1 MLSRFF
7 TNTKSLTGHLAI
19 FFTGVSIVVGLVSF
33 SIFYLALQ
41 WSEDRVGERRILI
54 DRDAAVERFIKGED
68 GVIQIDELTVAYNDM
83 DLVPEQ
89 YQQYLSEHQ
98 TFLGEVGENFNPMSH
113 MVFKGQYTL
122 HGETKE
128 IVLLSLIDRVEFG
141 VDELVYSGA
150 IVIIFVA
157 TLMFLFGTIL
167 YRLSV
172 RLIEPLNDIT
182 EQLNQESIDVERA
195 FSIKPQSA
203 QEFQLLTD
211 RLNQYRTELKQ
222 TLKREQAF
230 ARYASHELRT
240 PLTVVKGASKL
251 LMRSEY
257 NEFQGR
263 QIKRIEDASAEMI
276 TMVDAL
282 LSIVRYERNV
292 EDTPFRQVTKQEF
305 ESVIAAN
312 SVQAADKNLDIE
324 FTYIDA
330 PLTRATE
337 PVMNMVIGN
346 LIRNAIA
353 ATEAGKISLDI
364 TSKQMTIIDDGPG
377 LKDTPDADGHG
388 LGLLIVDDLCQR
400 YEWTFK
406 LENHPTRGCIA
417 TIKFDPT

>member
-7 TNTKSLTGHLAI
+7 TNTKSLTSHLAI
-19 FFTGVSIVVGLVSF
+19 FFASVSIVVGFVSF
-33 SIFYLALQ
+33 CIFYLALQ

-54 DRDAAVERFIKGED
+54 DRDAAVERFINGEN
-68 GVIQIDELTVAYNDM
+68 GAIQIDELTVAYNDM
-83 DLVPEQ
+83 SLVPKQ
-89 YQQYLSEHQ
+89 YQEFLSVYP
-98 TFLGEVGENFNPMSH
+98 TFLGEAGESFNPLSH
-113 MVFKGQYTL
+113 MIFKGQYTL
-122 HGETKE
+122 HGETKD
-128 IVLLSLIDRVEFG
+128 IILLTLIDRIEFG
-141 VDELVYSGA
+141 ADELLYSGA
-150 IVIIFVA
+150 IVIMFVA

-182 EQLNQESIDVERA
+182 EQLNQESIDVELA

-203 QEFQLLTD
+203 KEFQLLTD
-211 RLNQYRTELKQ
+211 QLNQYRTELNQ

-292 EDTPFRQVTKQEF
+292 EDTPFRHVTRQEF

-324 FTYIDA
+324 FTIIDE

-337 PVMNMVIGN
+337 PVMNIVVGN

-353 ATEAGKISLDI
+353 ATEAGKISVDV
-364 TSKQMTIIDDGPG
+364 TSKQLTIIDDGPG
-377 LKDTPDADGHG
+377 LKDTPNSEGHG

-400 YEWTFK
+400 YEWLFK

-417 TIKFDPT
+417 MIKFDPT